1 MIRSV
6 RRLAKPTCT
15 LLMTMAMVAML
26 MYGVASGI
34 NMAREAELFYPAQ
47 IFIGGD

>member
-6 RRLAKPTCT
+6 ST

-26 MYGVASGI
+26 MYGIASGI